1 MAWGVM
7 PGTSSGMCEGM
18 SDLLTRGQHLSG
30 DKYGKQSV
38 NPPISFFFENI
49 LNSDFCTLIMI
60 HNLTATSVTLIYCQ
74 IYR

>member
-1 MAWGVM
+1 MMAWGVM

-38 NPPISFFFENI
+38 NPPISFLFENI
-49 LNSDFCTLIMI
+49 INTVFALSFPDIRW
-60 HNLTATSVTLIYCQ
+60 Q
-74 IYR
+74 IIFLKLVQL